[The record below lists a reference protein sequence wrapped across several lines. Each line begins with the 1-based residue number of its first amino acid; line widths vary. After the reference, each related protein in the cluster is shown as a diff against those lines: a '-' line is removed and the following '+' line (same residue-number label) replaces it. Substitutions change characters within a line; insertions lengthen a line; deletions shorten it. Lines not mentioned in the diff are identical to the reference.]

1 MKKLAVPVL
10 VIAVIALA
18 LALYSRLTGVILP
31 LAKNGVAPSTLI
43 SVTNT
48 LLLLSIALALTPE
61 K

>member
-10 VIAVIALA
+10 VVAVITLA
-18 LALYSRLTGVILP
+18 LAFYSRLTGAILP
-31 LAKNGVAPSTLI
+31 LAKNGVAPNTLI

-48 LLLLSIALALTPE
+48 LLLLSIALGLTPE